1 MEIQQ
6 FVLLQQDIHMQ
17 KNEVETIPYN
27 THKKINSKWIIDLNI
42 RAKTVKF
49 LEENNKR
56 KNAVPL
62 LEENI
67 WVSPHDIGLDKGFL
81 DTTTEGQITKKI
93 GKLDFIKI
101 ENFGALKGTIQKI

>member
-56 KNAVPL
+56 KNAVQP
-62 LEENI
+62 LEENV
-67 WVSPHDIGLDKGFL
+67 WVDPHDIGLDKGFL
-81 DTTTEGQITKKI
+81 DTTTEGQITKK
-93 GKLDFIKI
+93 
-101 ENFGALKGTIQKI
+101 NR